1 MISAIDSSVLLD
13 VLTDDSSHGPA
24 SLRALHAARELG
36 RLVVCPVV
44 WAEVGAFF
52 PRTEGMRRALDAAG
66 IVFDPFDERAA
77 SLAARQWR
85 QYRRH
90 GGRRTR
96 MIADFLVA
104 AHAQTRAQ
112 ALVTRDRGFYRRYF
126 AELRVVEPEHR
137 A

>member
-1 MISAIDSSVLLD
+1 MVPSLVKLLKN
-13 VLTDDSSHGPA
+13 
-24 SLRALHAARELG
+24 
-36 RLVVCPVV
+36 
-44 WAEVGAFF
+44 
-52 PRTEGMRRALDAAG
+52 
-66 IVFDPFDERAA
+66 VFDPFDERAA
-77 SLAARQWR
+77 SLAACQWR

-96 MIADFLVA
+96 MVADFLVA

-137 A
+137 G